1 VTTILGI
8 GGTISPTS
16 SSDTAIRITLGRA
29 AALGAKTR
37 LFAGAELKL
46 LPMYDPTATHRTNEA
61 TELVEAFRTC
71 SGVIISSAAY
81 HGSISGMLKN
91 ALDYIED
98 LSRDDR
104 VYLSGVPVGLIS
116 VAKGW
121 QAGVNNLATLRMIVH
136 SLRGWPT
143 PYGAVINTA
152 TQPNEVPQDL
162 SLNDGLGIVAGEV
175 VQAARMFES
184 PLAKAGA

>member
-1 VTTILGI
+1 MSVILGI

-16 SSDTAIRITLGRA
+16 SSDTALRATLAEVER
-29 AALGAKTR
+29 LGAETR
-37 LFAGAELKL
+37 LFSGADLRL
-46 LPMYDPTATHRTNEA
+46 LPMYDPTAAHRTAEA
-61 TELVEAFRTC
+61 TALVGAFREC

-91 ALDYIED
+91 AVDYLED

-121 QAGVNNLATLRMIVH
+121 QAGVNNLVTLRMIVH

-143 PYGAVINTA
+143 PYGAVINTSVEA
-152 TQPNEVPQDL
+152 GGPVQDVAA
-162 SLNDGLGIVAGEV
+162 NAGLGIVAAEV
-175 VQAARMFES
+175 VRAARTFET
-184 PLAKAGA
+184 PLAKLSA

>member
-1 VTTILGI
+1 MILGI

-16 SSDTAIRITLGRA
+16 SSDTAIRVTLDRV
-29 AALGAKTR
+29 AALGADTR
-37 LFAGAELKL
+37 LFAGADLKQ
-46 LPMYDPTATHRTNEA
+46 LPMYDPTATHRTREA
-61 TELVEAFRTC
+61 SELVDAFRAC

-143 PYGAVINTA
+143 PYGAVINTSPLPGETPEELA
-152 TQPNEVPQDL
+152 VNE
-162 SLNDGLGIVAGEV
+162 SLAIVAGEV
-175 VQAARMFES
+175 VRAARMFES
-184 PLAKAGA
+184 PLAKASA